1 MPEWNIRA
9 ISIRLLLLLV
19 SLLPPTILAADGV
32 AVRYKEGVSHGFL
45 VLRTPEGKPIADGE
59 STQVAQGDHV
69 TSHLW
74 FKFKD
79 GSSYDQTTVFSQRGT
94 FRLLR
99 DHVIQQG
106 PSFKHQMETSIDA
119 SKGEVTVRYT
129 DDHKQEKVTTEHL
142 ELPPDLANGILFTL
156 LKNVQPEAPKT
167 TVSYVAAMPKAR
179 VVNLEIVP
187 RGQKPFSIG
196 SHTHKALLYTIKVK
210 IGGVAGAIATIT
222 GKQPPDTQAWILTE
236 EAPAFARSDGPFSG
250 DGPVLRMELAI
261 PAVWP
266 DSGPSRKVQ

>member
-1 MPEWNIRA
+1 MLERNTCA
-9 ISIRLLLLLV
+9 ISMRLLLLLT
-19 SLLPPTILAADGV
+19 SMLPSTVLRADGV
-32 AVRYKEGVSHGFL
+32 SVRYKEGVSHGFL
-45 VLRTPEGKPIADGE
+45 VLRTPDGKPVADGE

-74 FKFKD
+74 SKFKD

-99 DHVIQQG
+99 DHVVQQG
-106 PSFKHQMETSIDA
+106 PSFKRRMETSIDA

-129 DDHKQEKVTTEHL
+129 DDHNQEKVTTEHL
-142 ELPPDLANGILFTL
+142 ELPTDLANGILFTL
-156 LKNVQPEAPKT
+156 LKNIEPEAPKT
-167 TVSYVAAMPKAR
+167 TVSHVAAMPIPR
-179 VVNLEIVP
+179 IVNLEIVP
-187 RGQKPFSIG
+187 LGQKPFSIG
-196 SHTHKALLYTIKVK
+196 SHTHRALLYAIKVK

-222 GKQPPDTQAWILTE
+222 RKQPPDTQAWILTE

-250 DGPVLRMELAI
+250 DGPLLRMELAI

>member
-1 MPEWNIRA
+1 
-9 ISIRLLLLLV
+9 V
-19 SLLPPTILAADGV
+19 S
-32 AVRYKEGVSHGFL
+32 VRYKEGVSHGFL
-45 VLRTPEGKPIADGE
+45 VLRTTDGNSVADGE
-59 STQVAQGDHV
+59 STQVAQVDHV

-79 GSSYDQTTVFSQRGT
+79 RSSYDQTTVLSQRGT

-99 DHVIQQG
+99 DHVVQQG
-106 PSFKHQMETSIDA
+106 PSFKRRMETSIDA

-129 DDHKQEKVTTEHL
+129 DDHNQEKVTTEHL
-142 ELPPDLANGILFTL
+142 ELPTD
-156 LKNVQPEAPKT
+156 EAPKT
-167 TVSYVAAMPKAR
+167 TVSYVAAMPKPR
-179 VVNLEIVP
+179 IVNLEIVP
-187 RGQKPFSIG
+187 QGQKPFSIG
-196 SHTHKALLYTIKVK
+196 SHTHKALLYAIKVK

-222 GKQPPDTQAWILTE
+222 RKQPPDTQAWILTE

-250 DGPVLRMELAI
+250 DGPFLRMELAI